1 MQKSPQIAKL
11 PSNMTKREI
20 VILCLVGPAGSGKTT
35 MMLNLIAGAEPG
47 TLKNSVSVT
56 SRLPRS
62 EKEKGVTREF
72 VTEQEF
78 QQLIKDDALF
88 EHEMIHGHY
97 YGTRRSIL
105 DNAIAGSYD
114 LVFDID
120 FQGAL
125 SLKEQYPNNVSI
137 CFMMAPEEEL
147 IKRIK
152 RRSDV
157 SEEELKTRLATM
169 KQELQW
175 LLDNSAQVDYFVL
188 NKERDE
194 TLQTLAA
201 VLEAERVRLKRF
213 DISEIK

>member
-1 MQKSPQIAKL
+1 
-11 PSNMTKREI
+11 MTKREI
-20 VILCLVGPAGSGKTT
+20 VILCLIGPAGSGKTT
-35 MMLNLIAGAEPG
+35 MMLNLIAAAEPG

-56 SRLPRS
+56 SRPPRS
-62 EKEKGVTREF
+62 QKEQGVTREF
-72 VTEQEF
+72 VTEEEF
-78 QQLIKDDALF
+78 KQLIEDDALF
-88 EHEMIHGHY
+88 EHEMIHGHH

-105 DNAIAGSYD
+105 DNAIAGQYD

-125 SLKEQYPNNVSI
+125 SLKEQYPKNVAI

-157 SEEELKTRLATM
+157 SEEELQTRLNTM
-169 KQELQW
+169 RQELQW
-175 LLDNSAQVDYFVL
+175 LLDNSAEVDYFVL
-188 NKERDE
+188 NKQRDE
-194 TLQTLAA
+194 TLQTLSA
-201 VLEAERVRLKRF
+201 LLTAERVKLKRF

>member
-1 MQKSPQIAKL
+1 
-11 PSNMTKREI
+11 MTKREI

-35 MMLNLIAGAEPG
+35 MMLKLISETEPG

-56 SRLPRS
+56 SRPPRN

-72 VTEQEF
+72 VTKEEF
-78 QQLIKDDALF
+78 AQLIKDNALF
-88 EHEMIHGHY
+88 EHEMVHGYH

-105 DNAIAGSYD
+105 DNAIVEGYD

-125 SLKEQYPNNVSI
+125 SLKEQYPENVAI

-147 IKRIK
+147 IKRMK

-157 SEEELKTRLATM
+157 SEEELQTRLATM
-169 KQELQW
+169 RQELQW
-175 LLDNSAQVDYFVL
+175 LLDNSAEVDYFVL

-194 TLQTLAA
+194 TLQTLSA
-201 VLEAERVRLKRF
+201 VLAAERVRLKRF